1 MRRWIHRSFR
11 NRVFVTMLLATLA
24 VLLLCGGLM
33 MRLQVERSE
42 DSLAREAAQQ
52 LAGLEEAWG
61 GFQDAC
67 RGTLEQMT
75 GSTVVHSALRR
86 GGGDSRTLYQ
96 VLFRTTEPLRDYARF
111 DVYDS
116 AGCCRY
122 TTASAYGD
130 DLDTGWGLLRAAGA
144 SESVIFRTG
153 ENGGLTAARAVR
165 DHSGAVQGY
174 LTATVEQAG
183 FERLFGG
190 LYPATS
196 EVLLLDGTWRT
207 VYYSRPA
214 QAGSVVEALRRQLL
228 AGEMLTGQEGEY
240 RFFAAGPGG
249 GAATLLLQ
257 QPRAFSSLVL
267 GAIYIT
273 GGLMGALCLALSL
286 VCAWILSRHLSRP
299 VHQLDEA
306 MGEVE
311 KGNFDVHL
319 ETGRADELGRLANR
333 FNRMTE
339 EYRLNLERSVQR
351 QKELNEIRLRMMQA
365 QLNPHFL
372 YNTLDAVKWLGVTH
386 QVPQVAQLATD
397 LATILRASISGDE
410 LVTLEQELDL
420 VERYVDIQSIRFADR
435 FACEIDVAD
444 RYQSCLVPK
453 LALQP
458 LVENAILH
466 GVAGRDD
473 GYVKVW
479 AGEADGD
486 LLLYVSDNG
495 CGIPQEIL
503 DRLNSADRELPG
515 GHLGL
520 ANVDSIIRLYFG
532 PEYGLTARAAPG
544 EGSRVEVRLPM
555 RRKERD
561 DAEGLDR

>member
-1 MRRWIHRSFR
+1 MRAWIRRSFR
-11 NRVFVTMLLATLA
+11 NRVFVTMLLGTLS

-33 MRLQVERSE
+33 MWFQVARSE
-42 DSLAREAAQQ
+42 GSLAREAGQQ
-52 LAGLEEAWG
+52 LAELEQALNSFQTDCRQLLEEMA
-61 GFQDAC
+61 D
-67 RGTLEQMT
+67 
-75 GSTVVHSALRR
+75 STVVHSALNR

-96 VLFRTTEPLRDYARF
+96 VLFRTTERLRDYARF
-111 DVYDS
+111 DVYDRD
-116 AGCCRY
+116 GQCCY
-122 TTASAYGD
+122 TTAAVIGE
-130 DLDTGWGLLRAAGA
+130 DLDTGWGILRAAGA
-144 SESVIFRTG
+144 VREAVFRMG
-153 ENGGLTAARAVR
+153 PGGGLTAARAVR

-174 LTATVEQAG
+174 IAAEVEQGG

-190 LYPATS
+190 LYTSTS
-196 EVLLLDGTWRT
+196 EVLLLDGTWRA
-207 VYYSRPA
+207 VYSSRPA
-214 QAGSVVEALRRQLL
+214 QADETVKALRCQLL
-228 AGEMLTGQEGEY
+228 DGKPLSGLEGEY
-240 RFFAAGPGG
+240 RFFVQKQSGG
-249 GAATLLLQ
+249 GLTLLLQ
-257 QPRAFSSLVL
+257 QPRPFSSLVL
-267 GAIYIT
+267 GAIYLA
-273 GGLMGALCLALSL
+273 GGLMGALCLMLSL
-286 VCAWILSRHLSRP
+286 LCAWILSRHLSRP

-319 ETGRADELGRLANR
+319 EIGREDELGRLATS

-351 QKELNEIRLRMMQA
+351 QRELNEAKLRMMQA

-397 LATILRASISGDE
+397 LAAILRASISGDE
-410 LVTLEQELDL
+410 LVTLERELEL

-466 GVAGRDD
+466 GVADKDD

-479 AGEADGD
+479 AEEKDGD

-495 CGIPQEIL
+495 RGIPREIL
-503 DRLNSADRELPG
+503 DRLNSEDQELPG

-520 ANVDSIIRLYFG
+520 GNVDSIIRLYFG
-532 PEYGLTARAAPG
+532 PGYGLTAQAEPG
-544 EGSRVEVRLPM
+544 GGSRVEVRLPV
-555 RRKERD
+555 RRKERG
-561 DAEGLDR
+561 DAEGFDR

>member
-1 MRRWIHRSFR
+1 MRAWIRQSFR
-11 NRVFVTMLLATLA
+11 NRVFVTMLLGTLA

-33 MRLQVERSE
+33 MWFQVARSE
-42 DSLAREAAQQ
+42 DSLAREAGQQ
-52 LAGLEEAWG
+52 LAGLEQSLD
-61 GFQDAC
+61 GFQAEC
-67 RGTLEQMT
+67 RAVLEEMA

-96 VLFRTTEPLRDYARF
+96 VLYRSTERLRDYARF

-116 AGCCRY
+116 EGMRRY
-122 TTASAYGD
+122 STAAAFGGE
-130 DLDTGWGLLRAAGA
+130 LDTGWGLLRAAG
-144 SESVIFRTG
+144 ETDGIVFRTG
-153 ENGGLTAARAVR
+153 ADGGLTAAQAVR
-165 DHSGAVQGY
+165 DYSGAVQGFV
-174 LTATVEQAG
+174 TAAVEQAG

-190 LYPATS
+190 LYTSTS
-196 EVLLLDGTWRT
+196 EVLLLDGTWRA

-214 QAGSVVEALRRQLL
+214 QTDAVVNALRGQLL
-228 AGEMLTGQEGEY
+228 DGRPLAGQEGEY
-240 RFFAAGPGG
+240 RFFALKQKDGEL
-249 GAATLLLQ
+249 TLLLQ

-267 GAIYIT
+267 GAIYLA
-273 GGLMGALCLALSL
+273 GGLMGALCLVLSL
-286 VCAWILSRHLSRP
+286 LCAWILSRHLSRP
-299 VHQLDEA
+299 IHQLDEA
-306 MGEVE
+306 MGKVE
-311 KGNFDVHL
+311 EGHLDVHL
-319 ETGRADELGRLANR
+319 ETGREDELGRLANS

-351 QKELNEIRLRMMQA
+351 QKELNEVRLRMMQA

-386 QVPQVAQLATD
+386 QVPQAAQLATD
-397 LATILRASISGDE
+397 LAAILRASISGDE
-410 LVTLEQELDL
+410 LVTLEQELEL

-466 GVAGRDD
+466 GVADKDD

-479 AGEADGD
+479 AEEEGGD

-495 CGIPQEIL
+495 RGIPKEIL
-503 DRLNSADRELPG
+503 DRLNSEDQELPS

-520 ANVDSIIRLYFG
+520 SNVDSIIRLYFG
-532 PEYGLTARAAPG
+532 PGYGLTAQAGPG

-555 RRKERD
+555 RRKERA
-561 DAEGLDR
+561 DAEGFDR

>member
-1 MRRWIHRSFR
+1 MRAWIRRSFR
-11 NRVFVTMLLATLA
+11 NRVFVTMLLGTLA

-33 MRLQVERSE
+33 MWFQVARSE
-42 DSLAREAAQQ
+42 ASLAREAGQQ
-52 LAGLEEAWG
+52 LTE
-61 GFQDAC
+61 
-67 RGTLEQMT
+67 LEQALDAFQSDCRRMLQEMAE
-75 GSTVVHSALRR
+75 STVVHSALRR
-86 GGGDSRTLYQ
+86 GGGNSRTLYQ
-96 VLFRTTEPLRDYARF
+96 VLVRTTEHLRDYARF

-116 AGCCRY
+116 RGQCRY
-122 TTASAYGD
+122 TTAASAGRE
-130 DLDTGWGLLRAAGA
+130 LDTGWGLLRAAG
-144 SESVIFRTG
+144 ETGDTVFRTG
-153 ENGGLTAARAVR
+153 TDGGLTAALAVR
-165 DHSGAVQGY
+165 DFSGAVQGY
-174 LTATVEQAG
+174 VTATVEQGG

-190 LYPATS
+190 LYTTTS
-196 EVLLLDGTWRT
+196 EVLLLDGVWRAA
-207 VYYSRPA
+207 YYSRPA
-214 QAGSVVEALRRQLL
+214 QTDATVKALRDQLL
-228 AGEMLTGQEGEY
+228 DGRPLTGQEGEY
-240 RFFAAGPGG
+240 RFFALKQRDGEL
-249 GAATLLLQ
+249 TLLLQ

-267 GAIYIT
+267 GAIYLA

-286 VCAWILSRHLSRP
+286 LCAWVLSRHLSQP

-319 ETGRADELGRLANR
+319 ETGRADELGRLASS

-351 QKELNEIRLRMMQA
+351 QKELNEAKLRMMQA

-386 QVPQVAQLATD
+386 QVPQVAGLATD
-397 LATILRASISGDE
+397 LAAILRASISGDE
-410 LVTLEQELDL
+410 LVTLERELEL

-466 GVAGRDD
+466 GVADKDD

-479 AGEADGD
+479 AEEKDGD

-495 CGIPQEIL
+495 RGIPQEIL
-503 DRLNSADRELPG
+503 DRLNSEDQELPG

-520 ANVDSIIRLYFG
+520 GNVDSIIRLYFG
-532 PEYGLTARAAPG
+532 PGYGLTAQAGPDG
-544 EGSRVEVRLPM
+544 GSRVELRLPV
-555 RRKERD
+555 RRKEGD
-561 DAEGLDR
+561 GAEGFDC

>member
-1 MRRWIHRSFR
+1 MRAWIRRSFR
-11 NRVFVTMLLATLA
+11 NRVFVTMLLAMLA

-33 MRLQVERSE
+33 MRLQVVRSE

-52 LAGLEEAWG
+52 LEELDRALDRFQAG
-61 GFQDAC
+61 C
-67 RGTLEQMT
+67 RETLESMAE
-75 GSTVVHSALRR
+75 STVVHSALRR
-86 GGGDSRTLYQ
+86 GGGGSRTLYQ
-96 VLFRTTEPLRDYARF
+96 VLFRTTEHLRTYARF
-111 DVYDS
+111 EVYDS
-116 AGCCRY
+116 EGCCRY

-130 DLDTGWGLLRAAGA
+130 DRMVDWGILRAAG
-144 SESVIFRTG
+144 ETEGVVFRTG

-165 DHSGAVQGY
+165 DYSGSIQGY
-174 LTATVEQAG
+174 LTAEVEQSG
-183 FERLFGG
+183 FEELFGG
-190 LYPATS
+190 LYTTTS
-196 EVLLLDGTWRT
+196 EMLLLDRTWRT

-214 QAGSVVEALRRQLL
+214 QADTTAAVLRDRLL
-228 AGEMLTGQEGEY
+228 QGEPLAGQEGAY
-240 RFFAAGPGG
+240 RFFALEREDRAL
-249 GAATLLLQ
+249 TLLLQ
-257 QPRAFSSLVL
+257 QPRAFTSLVL
-267 GAIYIT
+267 GAIYLT

-286 VCAWILSRHLSRP
+286 VCAWILSRHLFQP
-299 VHQLDEA
+299 IQQLDEA

-311 KGNFDVHL
+311 KGNFNVHL
-319 ETGRADELGRLANR
+319 ETGRADELGRLANS

-351 QKELNEIRLRMMQA
+351 QRELNEAKLRMMQA

-386 QVPQVAQLATD
+386 RAPQVAQIATD
-397 LATILRASISGDE
+397 LAALLRASISGNE
-410 LVTLEQELDL
+410 LVTLEQELEL
-420 VERYVDIQSIRFADR
+420 VGRYVDIQSIRFADR

-466 GVAGRDD
+466 GVADKDD

-479 AGEADGD
+479 AEEKDED
-486 LLLYVSDNG
+486 LVIYVSDNG
-495 CGIPQEIL
+495 RGIPPEIL
-503 DRLNSADRELPG
+503 ERLNSADQELPG

-520 ANVDSIIRLYFG
+520 GNVDSIIRLYFG
-532 PEYGLTARAAPG
+532 PEYGLTAQAAPG

-555 RRKERD
+555 RRKERL
-561 DAEGLDR
+561 DAEGFDR